1 MQRLENQMSNE
12 RPKPVLAT
20 NMYIDVH
27 ENIREESYVDEM
39 DGMTKNR
46 FRYDVKRYSHE
57 EYNQLKAE
65 EDIELRGA
73 VLELIDIVLSGGAQ

>member
-12 RPKPVLAT
+12 RPNHVLVT
-20 NMYIDVH
+20 NMYVDIH
-27 ENIREESYVDEM
+27 ENIVEEDVLDPQS
-39 DGMTKNR
+39 GTLR
-46 FRYDVKRYSHE
+46 HQFRYDVKRYSHE

-65 EDIELRGA
+65 EDVELRGA